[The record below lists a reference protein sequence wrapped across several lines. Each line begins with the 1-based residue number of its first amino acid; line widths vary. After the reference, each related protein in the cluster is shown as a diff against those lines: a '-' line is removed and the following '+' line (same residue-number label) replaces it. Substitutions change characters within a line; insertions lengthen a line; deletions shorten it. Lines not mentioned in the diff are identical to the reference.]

1 MVTRQTIFDYIEDN
15 YGVKPEYTFKSYP
28 KYAALKNLQGKWFG
42 LVMNVPREKLGL
54 SGTAEVDVLDVKIDP
69 ELGSILREQPAY
81 LAGYHMNK
89 DHWLTILL
97 DQVDDRTA
105 LQLLDGSYQLVT
117 KKGSRLS

>member
-28 KYAALKNLQGKWFG
+28 KYAVLKNLQGKWFG
-42 LVMNVPREKLGL
+42 LVMNVSREKLGL
-54 SGTAEVDVLDVKIDP
+54 AGTDEVDILDVKIDP

-97 DQVDDRTA
+97 DQVDDKAA

-117 KKGSRLS
+117 KSSSRLN